1 MVQSSSMEPDL
12 MTSGVFSKRTRL
24 SPKALRVYEEKGLL
38 TPWTID
44 PDNGYR
50 YYAES
55 QLKQAR
61 LIGLLRRLEMPLK
74 LIAEVVELDPKVA
87 IKEIG
92 EYWKSVEVD
101 IKTRRRLI
109 RYLNQYLVGKGQT
122 MFTVETR
129 ETDEQKVASIEER
142 HFVGTLPPFID
153 RAMGTIHGHLQDAD
167 VETGIPFVIY
177 HGEVNN
183 DSDGPVEVC
192 VPFEG
197 SLEPLQDI
205 RVRMESGG
213 KEAYTRITKGQVEFP
228 RILEAYDAVATWI
241 EENNLSERSAPREI
255 YFGDWAVVGDD
266 EPAVDI
272 AFPLK

>member
-24 SPKALRVYEEKGLL
+24 SPKALRIYEEKGLL

-92 EYWKSVEVD
+92 AYWESVEVD

-142 HFVGTLPPFID
+142 HFVGTLSAFID
-153 RAMGTIHGHLQDAD
+153 RAMGTIYGHLQDAD
-167 VETGIPFVIY
+167 VKTGIPFVIY

-197 SLEPLQDI
+197 SLEPSQDI

-213 KEAYTRITKGQVEFP
+213 KEAFTRITKSQVEFP

-241 EENNLSERSAPREI
+241 EENKLSDRSAPREI
-255 YFGDWAVVGDD
+255 YFGDWAAIGDD

>member
-1 MVQSSSMEPDL
+1 MEPDL

-24 SPKALRVYEEKGLL
+24 SPKALRIYEEKGLL

-61 LIGLLRRLEMPLK
+61 LISLLRRLEMPLK
-74 LIAEVVELDPKVA
+74 LIAEVVELDPEVA

-92 EYWKSVEVD
+92 AYWESVEVD
-101 IKTRRRLI
+101 IKTRRRLV
-109 RYLNQYLVGKGQT
+109 RYLNQYLIGKGQT

-142 HFVGTLPPFID
+142 HFVGTLSPFID
-153 RAMGTIHGHLQDAD
+153 RAMGTIYGHLQGAG
-167 VETGIPFVIY
+167 VETGTPFVIY

-197 SLEPLQDI
+197 SVEPLEDI
-205 RVRMESGG
+205 RVRKESGG
-213 KEAYTRITKGQVEFP
+213 REAFARITKGQVEFP
-228 RILEAYDAVATWI
+228 RILEAYDAVAAWI
-241 EENNLSERSAPREI
+241 EENGESDRGAPREI
-255 YFGDWAVVGDD
+255 YFGDWAAIGNDD
-266 EPAVDI
+266 PAVDI
-272 AFPLK
+272 AYPLK